1 MCSMMTPRQHV
12 DWLPQHCFVLADLH
26 HDGFYLEGGFGP
38 AHIGTAIRPIGEM
51 PHTQPRLKTATNV
64 VGVICS
70 SEPHQPLV
78 VLSQRKQR
86 QCVLIGRSGYQQR
99 SAWDLVQ
106 LRAWAGPME
115 KMPHRGE
122 GPIWLHTAERQAE
135 FCCIRHPLSDC
146 NLA

>member
-1 MCSMMTPRQHV
+1 MMTPRQHV

-26 HDGFYLEGGFGP
+26 HDGFYLGGGFGP

-86 QCVLIGRSGYQQR
+86 QCVLIGRSGIPTEVGVGPCP
-99 SAWDLVQ
+99 AEGLG
-106 LRAWAGPME
+106 WAN
-115 KMPHRGE
+115 GE
-122 GPIWLHTAERQAE
+122 NASPW
-135 FCCIRHPLSDC
+135 
-146 NLA
+146 